1 MNISLESKDKVNAV
15 IKIVVEKKD
24 YENKVIKELKKQRKN
39 IQVKGFRKGNAPLG
53 LIKKMAGDN
62 IKMNE
67 IDKLLK
73 ENLTNFIKNNSEKL
87 LGQPLP
93 SSEQKTIDISREAE
107 YEFLFDIGM
116 ASNFE
121 LNLNNKEI
129 DYFKIEAEDNVIDA
143 EIEKYQNYF
152 TEVQNEE
159 ITSENS
165 YLRGNIVQ
173 IDKNGDIVEKGINVE
188 DIMLSVEVIKDSEI
202 KEKFIGKKI
211 NNTIDFDI
219 KKAYPNDI
227 EIAAILKIDKKI
239 VAEIQPYFQFFIK
252 KITINKPSKLNQNFF
267 DKVFGKDVVKD
278 EVEFRK
284 KITININENNREASY
299 NKFKIDVKE
308 KLLKDTNIILPDNFL
323 KRWLQATDET
333 GRYKDNVLEE
343 QYPII
348 ASDFRWQLIKEKII
362 VEKKLEITDEEIR
375 NESRKLINLQLKNIG
390 MSPQELNKEEIEK
403 LIDNNL
409 EKKEDKNNFIATGL
423 ENKIFTSLF
432 NNIKLSIKE
441 VTTKE
446 FSELNKNI

>member
-252 KITINKPSKLNQNFF
+252 EITINKPSKLNQNFF